1 MLTRL
6 AVGLRPSVTDTVGQR
21 VAGKIASEL
30 HMPVR
35 FVRIVRIFTIDGLS
49 EDEVRAVAD
58 AGVLHDPVVQEASL
72 APLSPGGD
80 ETDWV
85 IEIAY
90 RPGVTDNEARTAR
103 ETVALALGLSEE
115 RRAALAVYTAAQYH
129 V

>member
-21 VAGKIASEL
+21 VAGKIDSEL

-35 FVRIVRIFTIDGLS
+35 FVRIVKIFTIDGLN

-72 APLSPGGD
+72 TPLSPAP
-80 ETDWV
+80 EKTDWV
-85 IEIAY
+85 I
-90 RPGVTDNEARTAR
+90 
-103 ETVALALGLSEE
+103 
-115 RRAALAVYTAAQYH
+115 
-129 V
+129 